1 MESQAVR
8 AHVRT
13 IDFEHGVTAIDTDY
27 VRPLLDASH
36 LIVDNGRAA
45 FVDAGVND
53 SVPLLLEAL
62 RQKDLDVA
70 DVEYVFLTHVHLDH
84 AGGAGQLMRRLPRA
98 RAVLH
103 PRGAPHMIDPAKLV
117 KGSES
122 VYGKERVRQMYGEIA
137 AIPKERIHVVADNE
151 QLTLGERVFKCL
163 FTEGHARH
171 HYCLADPASNGV
183 FTGDSF
189 GISYRDFDTAA
200 GEFIFPTTTPVHFD
214 PPEAHKAI
222 DRIMAEAPLCLY
234 LTHYSRVSDLPRL
247 ADDMHRRIDDFVG
260 IATRH
265 AMDSGR
271 TAAMRKSMFAYL
283 KAELKKHG
291 FEADEGRLHDLLDV
305 DVGLNTMGLE
315 HWLDHSDSGS
325 QAGNR
330 MRPPSGGRN

>member
-8 AHVRT
+8 TQVRT

-53 SVPLLLEAL
+53 SVPLLLGAL

-84 AGGAGQLMRRLPRA
+84 AGGAGQLMQRLPRA

-122 VYGKERVRQMYGEIA
+122 VYGKERVRQMYGEIT

-171 HYCLADPASNGV
+171 HYCLADPASKGV

-247 ADDMHRRIDDFVG
+247 ADDMHRRIDDFVE

-265 AMDSGR
+265 ATDSGR
-271 TAAMRKSMFAYL
+271 TAAMQKSMFGYL
-283 KAELKKHG
+283 KAELKEHG
-291 FEADEGRLHDLLDV
+291 FEADEHRLHNLLDV

-315 HWLDHSDSGS
+315 HWLDRSDSGS

-330 MRPPSGGRN
+330 MPSGGSN